1 MTSANQMIGAFLAL
15 AVLAFPASAYAAIE
29 KRVALVIGNGA
40 YQNAQPL
47 PNPTNDARAMEAK
60 LRGLGF
66 EVVAGFD
73 QDYATMRRTVAS
85 FARVARGAD
94 VALVF
99 YAGHGLQVQGQNF
112 LVPVD
117 AQFKDETALDF
128 ETISMDFVIRQMSYD
143 TKVRLVLLDA
153 CRDNPL
159 ARTLA
164 RGMNPTRSAS
174 VGVGLAEIK
183 MDDAGGEGSVIAFAT
198 SPGDVAMDG
207 TGPNSPFTQALLRHI
222 DAPNTTIQSV
232 MTRVTGDVYR
242 ATKQRQRPW
251 VNASLIGEVFLNRVD
266 QGAQDQAAI
275 PMASLDPA
283 HRQVFAHPL
292 QSNNAAPAVAGTLAW
307 DREKTLFNVAKTSGD
322 VEDYETYLTV
332 FPNGFFAEVARNYI
346 RRRTGTAPATH
357 LAARTDAQ
365 APVPSKIIT
374 SAQQGQTSSA
384 MTDMLAQARRSGAAS
399 KTTESLLAWTRADRR
414 EVQVRVGLA
423 GYDLGRPDGVFGRKT
438 RAAVSDWQAANG
450 LPVTGFFNPAQ
461 VAFLKSTTHADY
473 ASYMA
478 TQTRAASRNTTRST
492 SRNAT
497 RSEQRAGNRSR
508 KKRRGNGRGTA
519 GAAFMGGLIGGA
531 IGGAIGARR

>member
-1 MTSANQMIGAFLAL
+1 MRLASRFIGAVLTGAL
-15 AVLAFPASAYAAIE
+15 LTLPGSAFAAIE

-66 EVVAGFD
+66 EVVSGFD
-73 QDYATMRRTVAS
+73 QEYDTMRRTIAS

-183 MDDAGGEGSVIAFAT
+183 MEDAGGEGSVIAFAT

-207 TGPNSPFTQALLRHI
+207 TGPNSPFTEALLRHI

-242 ATKQRQRPW
+242 STKQRQRPW

-266 QGAQDQAAI
+266 ESAQEQTNT
-275 PMASLDPA
+275 PVASLDPT

-292 QSNNAAPAVAGTLAW
+292 QTTKAADAEANTLAW
-307 DREKTLFNVAKTSGD
+307 DREKTLFDVAKTSGN
-322 VEDYETYLTV
+322 VEDYETYLAV

-346 RRRTGTAPATH
+346 RRQTGNAPTASLT
-357 LAARTDAQ
+357 ARTDAR
-365 APVPSKIIT
+365 APVPSKIILPTQHGQGASEIVT
-374 SAQQGQTSSA
+374 S
-384 MTDMLAQARRSGAAS
+384 LAQARQSGPAS
-399 KTTESLLAWTRADRR
+399 ETTESLLGWNRADRR

-423 GYDLGRPDGVFGRKT
+423 GHDLGRPDGVFGRRT

-461 VAFLKSTTHADY
+461 NAFLKSTTNAGY
-473 ASYMA
+473 ASYLA

-497 RSEQRAGNRSR
+497 RSEQRAGNRNR
-508 KKRRGNGRGTA
+508 KKRRSNGRGTA

>member
-1 MTSANQMIGAFLAL
+1 MRTKNQIMG
-15 AVLAFPASAYAAIE
+15 AVLAIAISALPASAFAAIE

-66 EVVAGFD
+66 EVVSGFD
-73 QDYATMRRTVAS
+73 QEYDTMRRTIAS

-112 LVPVD
+112 LVPID

-159 ARTLA
+159 ARSLA
-164 RGMNPTRSAS
+164 RSMNPTRSAS

-183 MDDAGGEGSVIAFAT
+183 MEDAGGEGSVIAFAT

-207 TGPNSPFTQALLRHI
+207 TGPNSPFTEALLRHI

-266 QGAQDQAAI
+266 AGTQDQAET
-275 PMASLDPA
+275 PVASLDPA

-292 QSNNAAPAVAGTLAW
+292 QSNKSTSAEASPLAW
-307 DREKTLFNVAKTSGD
+307 DREKTLFDVAKTSGD
-322 VEDYETYLTV
+322 VEDYETYLAV

-346 RRRTGTAPATH
+346 RRQTGTAPKTN
-357 LAARTDAQ
+357 LTARTDAEV
-365 APVPSKIIT
+365 PVPSKIVLPT
-374 SAQQGQTSSA
+374 QQGQVASETVTPL
-384 MTDMLAQARRSGAAS
+384 MQAQRSGPAS
-399 KTTESLLAWTRADRR
+399 ETTETLLAWNRADRR

-423 GYDLGRPDGVFGRKT
+423 GHDLGRPDGVFGRKT

-461 VAFLKSTTHADY
+461 FAFLKSATNADY
-473 ASYMA
+473 AAYRA
-478 TQTRAASRNTTRST
+478 TSSRAASQNATRST

-497 RSEQRAGNRSR
+497 RSEQRTGKRRNN
-508 KKRRGNGRGTA
+508 KRRGNGRGTA